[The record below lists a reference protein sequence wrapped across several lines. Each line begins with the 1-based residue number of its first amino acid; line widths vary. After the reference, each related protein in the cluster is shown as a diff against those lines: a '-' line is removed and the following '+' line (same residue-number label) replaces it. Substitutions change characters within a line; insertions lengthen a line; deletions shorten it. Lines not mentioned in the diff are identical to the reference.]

1 MTEIPTSHST
11 QPAAS
16 EAAPGNL
23 TQEPIEAGSVDPA
36 STDEIVTGETETVE
50 ATPEEIATEM
60 KSVIDAIISRKQSF
74 EEMEIDEHIIYEGYD
89 DTKKSLLELN
99 SEFRIALND
108 YLGQLNAIGAKPE
121 AKFAD
126 EASVLLDQL
135 DQAVEYINSQS
146 AVDKA
151 EKYRLAKQTVVNMD
165 RMLENIATHF
175 REEGD
180 EIVVNQDIETG
191 RMFRHYWEMTR
202 DDIEDMTVDYRNETG
217 LDHDDILDEAEDH
230 MKAIDVFLEKVKELE
245 DKVQAEQE
253 AERNKLEKLYKDT
266 ELLIN
271 KPDGLLYYAIP
282 VASGKKNRIGKSRAR
297 EAVGPNA
304 PDGVYKSALKIVE
317 NFDSLIA
324 QISSMPNYDPNRI
337 AQYKDLLRI
346 AAEYVYELAKQSDP
360 RGVEGYRNS
369 RVLPQDPNSRTY
381 RRPVTV
387 GVHNA
392 FGKQPLES
400 IDLSELGF
408 MIPKSAKS
416 TASVFRMN
424 GNRANVLYPGYDNTY
439 DESLEGPLPSAN
451 FLDLRAKIAKNK
463 YKKNILKFKEQGLN
477 LNTEL
482 LRGESF
488 EDWLKRAANTSSAAQ
503 AVDIGNRM
511 IAHYLKRNYRAAGF
525 LVPNLSVGDVG
536 KDVSYMR
543 AIIKAAQ

>member
-1 MTEIPTSHST
+1 MTEIPISHYT
-11 QPAAS
+11 QPDESKAGTEGAA
-16 EAAPGNL
+16 
-23 TQEPIEAGSVDPA
+23 QE
-36 STDEIVTGETETVE
+36 TGETELLDPANTGEVAVTKAEE
-50 ATPEEIATEM
+50 AEPTSQEIADEM
-60 KSVIDAIISRKQSF
+60 KLPILDILGRKRIFDQDMV
-74 EEMEIDEHIIYEGYD
+74 EDCIANAGYD
-89 DTKKSLLELN
+89 RAKALFEGVNLELR
-99 SEFRIALND
+99 EALKE
-108 YLGQLNAIGAKPE
+108 YIKQLDVIGVVPE
-121 AKFAD
+121 PRFVTEVMA
-126 EASVLLDQL
+126 LLDRI
-135 DQAVEYINSQS
+135 DQVMNYMESKPVVE
-146 AVDKA
+146 KA
-151 EKYRLAKQTVVNMD
+151 EKDKASEQAKINM
-165 RMLENIATHF
+165 RHMLDNIAGSFKKQGSKVTV
-175 REEGD
+175 D
-180 EIVVNQDIETG
+180 QDVEIG
-191 RMFRHYWEMTR
+191 LSFRHHWEMIR
-202 DDIEDMTVDYRNETG
+202 DDLRDMTSDYQKYVG
-217 LDHDDILDEAEDH
+217 VKHDSLTDEAKHYIE
-230 MKAIDVFLEKVKELE
+230 AINVFLKSIKELE
-245 DKVQAEQE
+245 QKQE
-253 AERNKLEKLYKDT
+253 AEQAKLERLYKET
-266 ELLIN
+266 EILIN
-271 KPDGLLYYAIP
+271 KPDGLLFYAIP
-282 VASGKKNRIGKSRAR
+282 IASGKKNRVGKSRAR
-297 EAVGPNA
+297 EAVRSHA

-317 NFDSLIA
+317 NFDGLIT

-337 AQYKDLLRI
+337 AKYKYLLRI

-369 RVLPQDPNSRTY
+369 QVLPQDPNSRTY

-451 FLDLRAKIAKNK
+451 FLDLRAKIANNK

-488 EDWLKRAANTSSAAQ
+488 EEWLKRAANTSSAAQ

>member
-1 MTEIPTSHST
+1 
-11 QPAAS
+11 
-16 EAAPGNL
+16 
-23 TQEPIEAGSVDPA
+23 
-36 STDEIVTGETETVE
+36 
-50 ATPEEIATEM
+50 
-60 KSVIDAIISRKQSF
+60 
-74 EEMEIDEHIIYEGYD
+74 
-89 DTKKSLLELN
+89 
-99 SEFRIALND
+99 
-108 YLGQLNAIGAKPE
+108 
-121 AKFAD
+121 
-126 EASVLLDQL
+126 
-135 DQAVEYINSQS
+135 
-146 AVDKA
+146 
-151 EKYRLAKQTVVNMD
+151 MD

-180 EIVVNQDIETG
+180 EVVVNQDIETG
-191 RMFRHYWEMTR
+191 RTFRRYWEMTR

-369 RVLPQDPNSRTY
+369 RALPQDPNSRTY

-392 FGKQPLES
+392 FGKKPLES

-451 FLDLRAKIAKNK
+451 FLDLRAKIANNK
-463 YKKNILKFKEQGLN
+463 YKKI
-477 LNTEL
+477 
-482 LRGESF
+482 S
-488 EDWLKRAANTSSAAQ
+488 
-503 AVDIGNRM
+503 
-511 IAHYLKRNYRAAGF
+511 
-525 LVPNLSVGDVG
+525 
-536 KDVSYMR
+536 
-543 AIIKAAQ
+543 